1 MEPAITLTTMTA
13 TSASIRARV
22 RAKIHLSQKAL
33 VRHGKSWPIRLV
45 GQSIKPFTFFFGAI
59 PSHLHRMRFAYAMD
73 VSTFVIVLTVNGGRR
88 VAAKIRR
95 DGFGER

>member
-1 MEPAITLTTMTA
+1 MEPTITLTTMTA

-22 RAKIHLSQKAL
+22 RAKIHPSQKAL

-59 PSHLHRMRFAYAMD
+59 PSHLHHRMRFAYAM
-73 VSTFVIVLTVNGGRR
+73 IVQTVNGGRR